1 MTDKIIER
9 LKNTI
14 LIKAGDHRVK
24 LGYLSEPPKVDCRVI
39 SEELYQEVLSILK
52 KQIEEQKPKAK
63 PDLREELIKFWETCE
78 IARQTKE
85 KVVDDYLNQTNK
97 P

>member
-1 MTDKIIER
+1 MSEMKDKIIEI
-9 LKNTI
+9 LVEVDNLNT
-14 LIKAGDHRVK
+14 
-24 LGYLSEPPKVDCRVI
+24 
-39 SEELYQEVLSILK
+39 ELASLK